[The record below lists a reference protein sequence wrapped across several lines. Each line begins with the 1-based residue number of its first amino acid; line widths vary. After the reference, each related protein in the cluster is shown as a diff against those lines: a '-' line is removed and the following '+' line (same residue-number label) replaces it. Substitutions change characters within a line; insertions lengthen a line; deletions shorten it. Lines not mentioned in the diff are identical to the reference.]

1 MLKRILKDAVE
12 TKSKKKNQDKT
23 LEKLK
28 LTTSE
33 HTQKKTK
40 MSLKKLFGTWVI
52 KSWHWCLCWVL
63 INWEFDKGNA
73 VYKTIMIS
81 WVRWKK
87 SVKSVI

>member
-52 KSWHWCLCWVL
+52 KS
-63 INWEFDKGNA
+63 
-73 VYKTIMIS
+73 
-81 WVRWKK
+81 
-87 SVKSVI
+87 